1 MYIKGKLFL
10 LELTVEKLIHYR
22 CCMIDIETALFS
34 QEGRRDVLRQ
44 LSEKIESA
52 KSDTKARSVCKKLA
66 EDGFIE
72 FKKRFLNMLL

>member
-1 MYIKGKLFL
+1 
-10 LELTVEKLIHYR
+10 
-22 CCMIDIETALFS
+22 MIDIETAIFS

-44 LSEKIESA
+44 LFEKIESA

-72 FKKRFLNMLL
+72 FKKRFLNM